1 MTSVAVLDYGVGN
14 LFSMSNALKRAG
26 LNVKVT
32 GDPEEIGSA
41 DAIVLPGV
49 GNFGHASAK
58 LQPYADS
65 IRRALE
71 ADVPMMGSCLGMQL
85 LFEGSE
91 ESPEEGLGL
100 LKGWV
105 KRFQGE
111 LKVPHMGWNTIK
123 AARESPLLDGIPD
136 GEYFYFV
143 HSYYPEPAEGDVT
156 LAVTEYGGDFTSIVE
171 SGPLYG
177 CQFHPEKSG
186 RAGAKLLSNF
196 AEIIRGRRR

>member
-26 LNVKVT
+26 LKVKVT

-49 GNFGHASAK
+49 GNFGPASTNLKPFAEPIRK
-58 LQPYADS
+58 ALQ
-65 IRRALE
+65 E
-71 ADVPMMGSCLGMQL
+71 EVPMLGSCLGMQL
-85 LFEGSE
+85 LFERSE

-105 KRFQGE
+105 RRFQGE
-111 LKVPHMGWNTIK
+111 LKVPHMGWNTIE
-123 AARESPLLDGIPD
+123 AVRESPLLEGIPED
-136 GEYFYFV
+136 AYFYFV
-143 HSYYPEPAEGDVT
+143 HSYFPEPAEADVT
-156 LAVTEYGGDFTSIVE
+156 LAVTDYGGDFTSIVE

-186 RAGAKLLSNF
+186 SAGAKLLSNF
-196 AEIIRGRRR
+196 AAIIRERRR

>member
-14 LFSMSNALKRAG
+14 LFSISNALKRAG

-32 GDPEEIGSA
+32 GDPGEIGSA

-58 LQPYADS
+58 LQPYAES

-71 ADVPMMGSCLGMQL
+71 ADVPMLGSCLGMQL
-85 LFEGSE
+85 LFERSE

-100 LKGWV
+100 LEGWV
-105 KRFQGE
+105 RRFQGE

-123 AARESPLLDGIPD
+123 AARESPLLEGIPD

-143 HSYYPEPAEGDVT
+143 HSYYPEPAEGGVT
-156 LAVTEYGGDFTSIVE
+156 LAVTDYGGDFTSIVE
-171 SGPLYG
+171 SSPLYG

>member
-1 MTSVAVLDYGVGN
+1 MTTVAVLDYGVGN

-71 ADVPMMGSCLGMQL
+71 SDIPMMGSCLGMQL

-100 LKGWV
+100 LKGLV

-123 AARESPLLDGIPD
+123 AARESPLLDGIPE

>member
-26 LNVKVT
+26 LNVNVT
-32 GDPEEIGSA
+32 GDPQEIGSA

-49 GNFGHASAK
+49 GNFGPASTN
-58 LQPYADS
+58 LQPFAEP

-71 ADVPMMGSCLGMQL
+71 EDVPMLGSCLGMQL
-85 LFEGSE
+85 LFERSE

-100 LKGWV
+100 LKGRV
-105 KRFQGE
+105 RRFQGE
-111 LKVPHMGWNTIK
+111 MKVPHMGWNTIK
-123 AARESPLLDGIPD
+123 AARESPLLEGIPD

-143 HSYYPEPAEGDVT
+143 HSYYPEPADGDAT
-156 LAVTEYGGDFTSIVE
+156 LALTDYEGDFTSVVE

-177 CQFHPEKSG
+177 TQFHPEKSG
-186 RAGAKLLSNF
+186 KAGAMLLSNF
-196 AEIIRGRRR
+196 AGIVRGRKR

>member
-1 MTSVAVLDYGVGN
+1 MTSVAILDYGVGN

-26 LNVKVT
+26 LKVEVT

-49 GNFGHASAK
+49 GNFGPASTK
-58 LQPYADS
+58 LQPFADS

-71 ADVPMMGSCLGMQL
+71 EDVPMLGSCLGMQL
-85 LFEGSE
+85 LFERSE

-156 LAVTEYGGDFTSIVE
+156 LAITEYGRDFTSIVE

-177 CQFHPEKSG
+177 TQFHPEKSG
-186 RAGAKLLSNF
+186 KAGATLLSNF
-196 AEIIRGRRR
+196 AGIVRGRRR

>member
-32 GDPEEIGSA
+32 GDPKEIGSA

-71 ADVPMMGSCLGMQL
+71 ADVPMIGSCLGMQL

>member
-32 GDPEEIGSA
+32 GDPEEISSA

-58 LQPYADS
+58 LQPYAES

-100 LKGWV
+100 LEGWV

>member
-1 MTSVAVLDYGVGN
+1 MTSVAILDYGVGN
-14 LFSMSNALKRAG
+14 LFSMSNALKRVG
-26 LNVKVT
+26 LKVEVT

-49 GNFGHASAK
+49 GNFGPASTK
-58 LQPYADS
+58 LQPFADS

-71 ADVPMMGSCLGMQL
+71 EDVPMLGSCLGMQL
-85 LFEGSE
+85 LFERSE

-123 AARESPLLDGIPD
+123 AARESPLLNGIPD
-136 GEYFYFV
+136 GKYFYFV

-156 LAVTEYGGDFTSIVE
+156 LAITEYGRDFTSMVE

-177 CQFHPEKSG
+177 TQFHPEKSG
-186 RAGAKLLSNF
+186 KAGATLLSNF
-196 AEIIRGRRR
+196 AGIVRGRRR

>member
-32 GDPEEIGSA
+32 GDPGEIGSA

-49 GNFGHASAK
+49 GNFGHASTNLK
-58 LQPYADS
+58 PFADS

-71 ADVPMMGSCLGMQL
+71 ADIPMMGSCLGMQL

-105 KRFQGE
+105 RRFQGE
-111 LKVPHMGWNTIK
+111 MKVPHMGWNTIE
-123 AARESPLLDGIPD
+123 AARESPLLEGIPD

-143 HSYYPEPAEGDVT
+143 HSYYPEPAEGGVT
-156 LAVTEYGGDFTSIVE
+156 LAVTDYGGDFTSIVE